1 MQSAMLKRSDSVSK
15 RWSTQTPPVLSRQN
29 STLSNRGSVYGSI
42 SGLERPNLTRDNS
55 IEPSSSRPAS
65 SYSNATITG
74 ADKDSATKDEF
85 VKPALPHRHS
95 RAKSVA
101 STFSDKDALQD
112 DFSPPSPSKRWMA
125 EINRIKQQRSSVD
138 LGKGSSFGEPTGSG
152 RTSPIKDIQ
161 LKPVG
166 LRRPESPK
174 KEESAEPKKM
184 ETVKEASPSPTPAL
198 APKPLFTKKEE
209 HKPAAETSP
218 RATEPE
224 VTKDA
229 LEQAATEA
237 TAPVSTK
244 SASPPPPAEQPPTA
258 VESKPVASR
267 FNQDTG
273 RGLPEHHTRQ
283 RRS

>member
-1 MQSAMLKRSDSVSK
+1 
-15 RWSTQTPPVLSRQN
+15 
-29 STLSNRGSVYGSI
+29 
-42 SGLERPNLTRDNS
+42 
-55 IEPSSSRPAS
+55 
-65 SYSNATITG
+65 
-74 ADKDSATKDEF
+74 
-85 VKPALPHRHS
+85 
-95 RAKSVA
+95 
-101 STFSDKDALQD
+101 
-112 DFSPPSPSKRWMA
+112 MA

-224 VTKDA
+224 VAKDA

-273 RGLPEHHTRQ
+273 RGLPASKPKTPPKKDFRAGLKPRRPPPDNSKKEGEVNELQNVFGRLRKAETKNYVAPDVLKENITRGKG
-283 RRS
+283 